1 MGAWGAGTF
10 QNDTALEWLAQL
22 EDSSDDSLLRTAIEP
37 AAAITRA
44 GELDS
49 GAAAIALAGA
59 EVVAAAKGQP
69 GADLPEGLS
78 GWLEQFGGAVG
89 DDLPIPARQAVERI
103 AASSELKDL
112 WDEAGDNDWNEVV
125 GDLRARLAT
134 IAADLP

>member
-1 MGAWGAGTF
+1 MGAWGAGAF
-10 QNDTALEWLAQL
+10 QNDTAVDWVAQL
-22 EDSSDDSLLRTAIEP
+22 QESSGDSLLRSAIEP
-37 AAAITRA
+37 AAAID
-44 GELDS
+44 GGGLLDS
-49 GAAAIALAGA
+49 GVAAIALAAA

-69 GADLPEGLS
+69 GGDLPETLS
-78 GWLEQFGGAVG
+78 SWVAQFGSDVG

-103 AASSELKDL
+103 AASSELKEL

>member
-10 QNDTALEWLAQL
+10 QNDTAVDWVAQL
-22 EDSSDDSLLRTAIEP
+22 QESSDDSLLRHAIEP
-37 AAAITRA
+37 AAAID
-44 GELDS
+44 GSYLDS
-49 GAAAIALAGA
+49 GVAAIALAAA

-69 GADLPEGLS
+69 GGDLPESLS
-78 GWLEQFGGAVG
+78 SWVAQFGSDVG

-103 AASSELKDL
+103 AASSELKEL
-112 WDEAGDNDWNEVV
+112 WDEAGDNDWNDVV

>member
-10 QNDTALEWLAQL
+10 QNDTAVDWVAQL
-22 EDSSDDSLLRTAIEP
+22 QESSDDSLLRRAIEP
-37 AAAITRA
+37 AAAID
-44 GELDS
+44 GSYLDS
-49 GAAAIALAGA
+49 GVAAIALAAA

-69 GADLPEGLS
+69 GGDLPESLS
-78 GWLEQFGGAVG
+78 SWVAQFGSDVG

-103 AASSELKDL
+103 AASSELKEL
-112 WDEAGDNDWNEVV
+112 WDEAGDNDWNDVV